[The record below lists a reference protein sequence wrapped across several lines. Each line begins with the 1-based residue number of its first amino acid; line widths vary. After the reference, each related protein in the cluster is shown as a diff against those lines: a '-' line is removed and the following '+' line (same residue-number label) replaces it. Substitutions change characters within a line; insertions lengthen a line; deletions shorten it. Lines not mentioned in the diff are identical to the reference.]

1 MADNRNGK
9 KRNGGKVV
17 GTIGGVGV
25 VGVLL
30 LYLLGGKG
38 AGFGGGGFGF
48 LPGSG
53 TGSGSGDASIE
64 ASASGDASSA
74 ASASESVSSE
84 SVSSES
90 VSSESVSSESSEVS
104 SETSESES
112 AGNTEEGIPDVI
124 VVRIIEDKV
133 TINGEE
139 VKDAD
144 ALKEKIKEYNTDG
157 RTFELMETRAI
168 LETYNWVK
176 ACFEEMEVFLSE
188 Q

>member
-74 ASASESVSSE
+74 VSASE

>member
-74 ASASESVSSE
+74 ASASE

>member
-74 ASASESVSSE
+74 ASASESA
-84 SVSSES
+84 SSES

-144 ALKEKIKEYNTDG
+144 ALKEKIKEYNAEG

>member
-74 ASASESVSSE
+74 VSASE

-176 ACFEEMEVFLSE
+176 ACFEEMEVFLKRK
-188 Q
+188 

>member
-74 ASASESVSSE
+74 VSASE

-144 ALKEKIKEYNTDG
+144 TLKEKIKEYNTDG